1 MGFLLFL
8 WLFSSAACALF
19 TALAARG
26 KGYKDSSWGIVGFI
40 FGPLGLLAIA
50 ACPDLRSRRLLR
62 IIAESQVDVTEKL
75 SRFDAPE
82 PKYSGE
88 GGMVGEMLES
98 LLINKRD

>member
-1 MGFLLFL
+1 MSVLFFL
-8 WLFSSAACALF
+8 WLISSAACALF

-26 KGYKDSSWGIVGFI
+26 KGYKDSSWGIVGFV

-62 IIAESQVDVTEKL
+62 IIAEAQVDVTEKL
-75 SRFDAPE
+75 DKFDAPE
-82 PKYSGE
+82 ARHSGE

-98 LLINKRD
+98 LLKNKRD